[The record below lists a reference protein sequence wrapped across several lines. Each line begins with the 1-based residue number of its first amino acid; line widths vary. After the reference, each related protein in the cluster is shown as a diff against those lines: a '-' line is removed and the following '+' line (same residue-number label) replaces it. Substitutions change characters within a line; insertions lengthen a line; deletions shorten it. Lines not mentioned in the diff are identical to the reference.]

1 MATVKL
7 GVFDENQ
14 DNDMVGSQVAVKII
28 NKDKLMNDR
37 DKTSMAR
44 EITIMKLLHHPNI
57 LRLHDLLES
66 EEKMCVLTESC

>member
-7 GVFDENQ
+7 GVFDEDQ
-14 DNDMVGSQVAVKII
+14 EMGTQVAVKII
-28 NKDKLMNDR
+28 NKDKLVNER

-57 LRLHDLLES
+57 LRLHALLES
-66 EEKMCVLTESC
+66 EEKM